1 MNILEDFFFNTGFGF
16 ATMILLVLGTVIG
29 GVLFAGNAAGAYQCN
44 NYAELT
50 GKETRWVTLDTCY
63 IKTERGWQRWDEYI
77 ARGIASEG
85 LSK

>member
-1 MNILEDFFFNTGFGF
+1 MGRFFFDTDFGLF
-16 ATMILLVLGTVIG
+16 VFILLVGAALIG
-29 GVLFAGNAAGAYQCN
+29 GALTIANAAGSYQCN

-50 GKETRWVTLDTCY
+50 GKETRWITLDACY
-63 IKTERGWQRWDEYI
+63 VKTERGWQRWEEYI